1 MFNSK
6 YWVIAVFFAFVI
18 VGSLAIAQSP
28 TPAKRPGD
36 KQVPTPAKRPEPK
49 PAKPVQ
55 PEPVKAD
62 QPAEPDQA
70 EKEDI
75 ESASADAV
83 PSDDETKTAPV
94 GSGAKTVSKSANPPA
109 NSAAVE
115 PPALRKVER
124 KAMTETPSTSGGE
137 EYLFRYNLQPGMV
150 ISSEVTHLAKID
162 TKIDSTEQN
171 SQSRTVSQKIWE
183 VTKAVNGEMTFDYKI
198 LEIDMSQRIGNDTEL
213 RFSSKSGEEPSRQFQ
228 AAASAAATIGKVI
241 STVTIDEQG
250 MIIARSDQSNPPNL
264 GMGDITLPVPKKP
277 VAIGATWEVPRE
289 MRIMREDSSVKTVR
303 FRELFRFDK
312 VSAGVATIAVRSEM
326 LTPISEPK
334 EEAQV
339 LQQLSN
345 GTIKFDIDAGRMISK
360 ELGWDK
366 VVVGFSGAGSVMD
379 YSARLEEQVL
389 KAEQKFG
396 TSKSAN
402 KAKSATSR

>member
-1 MFNSK
+1 MSNSK
-6 YWVIAVFFAFVI
+6 YCVVAVFFAFVTL
-18 VGSLAIAQSP
+18 GSLAIAQSP
-28 TPAKRPGD
+28 TPAKRPAG
-36 KQVPTPAKRPEPK
+36 KQVPTPAKRPETK
-49 PAKPVQ
+49 PAQ
-55 PEPVKAD
+55 PEPVKEE
-62 QPAEPDQA
+62 QPAERDQVETTA
-70 EKEDI
+70 I
-75 ESASADAV
+75 ESASADTV
-83 PSDDETKTAPV
+83 NSDDETKTATV
-94 GSGAKTVSKSANPPA
+94 GSAAKPVSKSATTPA
-109 NSAAVE
+109 NSASAE

-124 KAMTETPSTSGGE
+124 KTMTETPSTSGGE

-150 ISSEVTHLAKID
+150 ISSEVTHLAKTD

-183 VTKAVNGEMTFDYKI
+183 VTKAVNGEMTFEYKI
-198 LEIDMSQRIGNDTEL
+198 LEIDMSQRIGNDNEL
-213 RFSSKSGEEPSRQFQ
+213 RYSSKSGEEPLRQFQ
-228 AAASAAATIGKVI
+228 AAAASVGKVI

-277 VAIGATWEVPRE
+277 IAIGATWEVPRE
-289 MRIMREDSSVKTVR
+289 MRIMREDGSVKPVR

-312 VSAGVATIAVRSEM
+312 VSAGVATIVVRSEM

-396 TSKSAN
+396 TSKAAN
-402 KAKSATSR
+402 KAKPATSR

>member
-1 MFNSK
+1 MFYSK
-6 YWVIAVFFAFVI
+6 YWVVAVCFACIA
-18 VGSLAIAQSP
+18 VGSLASAQSP

-36 KQVPTPAKRPEPK
+36 KQVPTPAKRPETK
-49 PAKPVQ
+49 PAQ
-55 PEPVKAD
+55 PEPVKEE
-62 QPAEPDQA
+62 QPAETEPVDTA
-70 EKEDI
+70 AI
-75 ESASADAV
+75 ESASTDTV
-83 PSDDETKTAPV
+83 PTDDETKAATV
-94 GSGAKTVSKSANPPA
+94 DSSAKPVSKSATTPA
-109 NSAAVE
+109 NSTPAE
-115 PPALRKVER
+115 PPVLRKVER
-124 KAMTETPSTSGGE
+124 KTMTETPSASGGE
-137 EYLFRYNLQPGMV
+137 EYLLRYNLQPGMV
-150 ISSEVTHLAKID
+150 ISSEVTHLAKTD

-183 VTKAVNGEMTFDYKI
+183 VTKAVNGEMTFEYKI
-198 LEIDMSQRIGNDTEL
+198 LEIDMSQRIGNDNEL
-213 RFSSKSGEEPSRQFQ
+213 RYSSKSGEEPLRQFKA
-228 AAASAAATIGKVI
+228 AAASVGKVI

-250 MIIARSDQSNPPNL
+250 MIIARSDKSNPPNL

-277 VAIGATWEVPRE
+277 IAIGATWEVPRE
-289 MRIMREDSSVKTVR
+289 MRIMREDGSIKTVR

-366 VVVGFSGAGSVMD
+366 VVVAFSGAGSVMD
-379 YSARLEEQVL
+379 YSARLEEQVV

-396 TSKSAN
+396 ANKSAN
-402 KAKSATSR
+402 KAKPATSR

>member
-1 MFNSK
+1 MIFSK
-6 YWVIAVFFAFVI
+6 CWMIAICFVCVFG
-18 VGSLAIAQSP
+18 GSIAIAQAP
-28 TPAKRPGD
+28 TPAKRPAD
-36 KQVPTPAKRPEPK
+36 KRVPTPAKRPE
-49 PAKPVQ
+49 AKPSQ
-55 PEPVKAD
+55 PEPVKSEPPVSVEPATTDSTENESTETSKSDAEAD
-62 QPAEPDQA
+62 T
-70 EKEDI
+70 
-75 ESASADAV
+75 
-83 PSDDETKTAPV
+83 DETQSGTI
-94 GSGAKTVSKSANPPA
+94 GSGAKLVSKSATTPTSSTTDEPA
-109 NSAAVE
+109 
-115 PPALRKVER
+115 PLRKVER
-124 KAMTETPSTSGGE
+124 KTMTETPSTAGGE
-137 EYLFRYNLQPGMV
+137 EYLLRYNLQPGMV
-150 ISSEVTHLAKID
+150 ISSEVTHLAKTD

-171 SQSRTVSQKIWE
+171 SQSRTVSQKTWE

-198 LEIDMSQRIGNDTEL
+198 LEIDMSQRIGADNEL
-213 RFSSKSGEEPSRQFQ
+213 RYSSKSGEEPASQFQ
-228 AAASAAATIGKVI
+228 KAAASIGKVI

-264 GMGDITLPVPKKP
+264 GMGDITLPVPKNP
-277 VAIGATWEVPRE
+277 IAIGATWEVPRE
-289 MRIMREDSSVKTVR
+289 MRIAREDGSVKTVR

-379 YSARLEEQVL
+379 YSARLEEQVV

-396 TSKSAN
+396 ATKSAT
-402 KAKSATSR
+402 KAKSGTSK

>member
-1 MFNSK
+1 
-6 YWVIAVFFAFVI
+6 
-18 VGSLAIAQSP
+18 
-28 TPAKRPGD
+28 
-36 KQVPTPAKRPEPK
+36 
-49 PAKPVQ
+49 
-55 PEPVKAD
+55 
-62 QPAEPDQA
+62 
-70 EKEDI
+70 
-75 ESASADAV
+75 
-83 PSDDETKTAPV
+83 
-94 GSGAKTVSKSANPPA
+94 
-109 NSAAVE
+109 
-115 PPALRKVER
+115 
-124 KAMTETPSTSGGE
+124 
-137 EYLFRYNLQPGMV
+137 
-150 ISSEVTHLAKID
+150 
-162 TKIDSTEQN
+162 
-171 SQSRTVSQKIWE
+171 
-183 VTKAVNGEMTFDYKI
+183 MTFEYKI
-198 LEIDMSQRIGNDTEL
+198 LEIDMSQRIGNDNEL
-213 RFSSKSGEEPSRQFQ
+213 RYSSKSGEEPLRQFQ
-228 AAASAAATIGKVI
+228 AAAASVGKVI

-277 VAIGATWEVPRE
+277 IAIGATWEVPRE
-289 MRIMREDSSVKTVR
+289 MRIMREDGSVKTVR

-312 VSAGVATIAVRSEM
+312 VSAGVATITVRSEM

-396 TSKSAN
+396 ASKSAN
-402 KAKSATSR
+402 KAKPATSR

>member
-1 MFNSK
+1 MFYSK
-6 YWVIAVFFAFVI
+6 YWVVAVCFAFVI
-18 VGSLAIAQSP
+18 VGSLASSQSP

-36 KQVPTPAKRPEPK
+36 KQVPTPAKRPETK
-49 PAKPVQ
+49 PAQ
-55 PEPVKAD
+55 PEPVKEK
-62 QPAEPDQA
+62 QPAETDEVEA
-70 EKEDI
+70 EAMK
-75 ESASADAV
+75 SASADNV
-83 PSDDETKTAPV
+83 SSDDETKV
-94 GSGAKTVSKSANPPA
+94 PA
-109 NSAAVE
+109 AE

-124 KAMTETPSTSGGE
+124 KNMTETPSTSGGE

-150 ISSEVTHLAKID
+150 ISSEVTHLAKTD

-171 SQSRTVSQKIWE
+171 SQSRTVSQKTWE
-183 VTKAVNGEMTFDYKI
+183 VTKAVNGEMTFEYKI
-198 LEIDMSQRIGNDTEL
+198 LDIDMSQRIGNDNEL
-213 RFSSKSGEEPSRQFQ
+213 RYSSKSGEEPLRQFQ
-228 AAASAAATIGKVI
+228 TAAASVGKVI

-277 VAIGATWEVPRE
+277 IAIGATWEVPRE
-289 MRIMREDSSVKTVR
+289 MRIMREDGSLKTVR

-312 VSAGVATIAVRSEM
+312 VSAGVATIVVRSEM

-379 YSARLEEQVL
+379 YSARLEEQVV

-396 TSKSAN
+396 ASKAAN
-402 KAKSATSR
+402 KAKPATKR

>member
-1 MFNSK
+1 MFTSK
-6 YWVIAVFFAFVI
+6 YSIAAVCLAFVFG
-18 VGSLAIAQSP
+18 GSFAIAQSSTPAKRPAGKQEP
-28 TPAKRPGD
+28 TPAKRPAP
-36 KQVPTPAKRPEPK
+36 KPTEPEP
-49 PAKPVQ
+49 A
-55 PEPVKAD
+55 EME
-62 QPAEPDQA
+62 PAEMEGQ
-70 EKEDI
+70 
-75 ESASADAV
+75 ESASLDAV
-83 PSDDETKTAPV
+83 PSEDKTQASTV
-94 GSGAKTVSKSANPPA
+94 GSAAKPVSKSAAATPKPSAPA
-109 NSAAVE
+109 TASASSE
-115 PPALRKVER
+115 PPPLRKVER
-124 KAMTETPSTSGGE
+124 KAMTETPSTTGGE

-150 ISSEVTHLAKID
+150 ISSEVTHLAKTD

-171 SQSRTVSQKIWE
+171 SQSRTVSQKTWE

-198 LEIDMSQRIGNDTEL
+198 LEIDMSQRIGAETEL
-213 RFSSKSGEEPSRQFQ
+213 RFSSKSGEEPAVQFQ
-228 AAASAAATIGKVI
+228 AAAASIGKII

-250 MIIARSDQSNPPNL
+250 MITARSDQSNPPNL

-277 VAIGATWEVPRE
+277 IAIGATWEVPRE
-289 MRIMREDSSVKTVR
+289 MRILRDDRSLKTVR

-312 VSAGVATIAVRSEM
+312 VSAGVATITVRSEM

-379 YSARLEEQVL
+379 YSARLEEQVV

-396 TSKSAN
+396 ASKSASGSN
-402 KAKSATSR
+402 FPQKR